1 MSIITPIKGKRV
13 LPRLA
18 RCFDQQRTQIL
29 LTLIVACFMQLDVVI
44 QAPRLD
50 TLDDTQEIRDLEAQT
65 QAFTTSVVQSI
76 LNVVGVAQMRL
87 VTGLFGLLLEKD
99 PLTIAMT
106 RVRGPSHLLR
116 VGLGIDMDL
125 SSPVLHCSTCS
136 VVE

>member
-1 MSIITPIKGKRV
+1 M

-18 RCFDQQRTQIL
+18 RCLDHQRTQVL
-29 LTLIVACFMQLDVVI
+29 LTLIVACFLQLDVVQ

-76 LNVVGVAQMRL
+76 MNVMGVAHMRL
-87 VTGLFGLLLEKD
+87 VCGLFGIILDGD

-106 RVRGPSHLLR
+106 RVRPL
-116 VGLGIDMDL
+116 
-125 SSPVLHCSTCS
+125 
-136 VVE
+136 